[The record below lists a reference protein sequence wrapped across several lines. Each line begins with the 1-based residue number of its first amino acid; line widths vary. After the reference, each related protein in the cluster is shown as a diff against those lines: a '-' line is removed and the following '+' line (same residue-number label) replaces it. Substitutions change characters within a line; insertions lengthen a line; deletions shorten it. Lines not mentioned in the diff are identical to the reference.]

1 MCLFLCREIPLV
13 VKQKTRE
20 ATRCLQLWKQSY
32 LDVRKKIETSGRD
45 ARWEFDRK
53 RLFDRSDYMAQI
65 CEDIYGIVQVCAYIV
80 SIMYTYL
87 RICILCMCVRS
98 VVLCTYVCIFILLFR
113 LLRSSTI
120 YLALSSKL

>member
-1 MCLFLCREIPLV
+1 MCVCVSCVCILYACVLFRESPIV

-20 ATRCLQLWKQSY
+20 ATRCLQIWKQSY

-65 CEDIYGIVQVCAYIV
+65 CEDIYSIVQVRMYMLLSTMSITELTAY
-80 SIMYTYL
+80 
-87 RICILCMCVRS
+87 
-98 VVLCTYVCIFILLFR
+98 
-113 LLRSSTI
+113 
-120 YLALSSKL
+120 K

>member
-1 MCLFLCREIPLV
+1 MSTIFVMHLYVHTHIHTHTHTLRCIGTDILCIYFYRESPAV

-20 ATRCLQLWKQSY
+20 ATRCLHLWKQSY

-65 CEDIYGIVQVCAYIV
+65 CEDIYSIVQVCA
-80 SIMYTYL
+80 
-87 RICILCMCVRS
+87 
-98 VVLCTYVCIFILLFR
+98 
-113 LLRSSTI
+113 
-120 YLALSSKL
+120 

>member
-1 MCLFLCREIPLV
+1 MV

-20 ATRCLQLWKQSY
+20 ATRCLHLWKQSY

-65 CEDIYGIVQVCAYIV
+65 CEDIYSIVQVCACLPVNTIIHTHISV
-80 SIMYTYL
+80 S
-87 RICILCMCVRS
+87 S
-98 VVLCTYVCIFILLFR
+98 VR
-113 LLRSSTI
+113 LLKSSTI
-120 YLALSSKL
+120 YLGLSSRL

>member
-1 MCLFLCREIPLV
+1 MYMYYAHVCLILYREIPLV

-20 ATRCLQLWKQSY
+20 ATRCLQIWKQSY

-65 CEDIYGIVQVCAYIV
+65 CEDIYSIVQVCTYMYI
-80 SIMYTYL
+80 
-87 RICILCMCVRS
+87 
-98 VVLCTYVCIFILLFR
+98 
-113 LLRSSTI
+113 RSSQYI
-120 YLALSSKL
+120 YDRACKINHLVA

>member
-1 MCLFLCREIPLV
+1 MSFILYDRFQPCIYIVCLILCREIPLV

-65 CEDIYGIVQVCAYIV
+65 CEDIYSIVQVC
-80 SIMYTYL
+80 M
-87 RICILCMCVRS
+87 
-98 VVLCTYVCIFILLFR
+98 
-113 LLRSSTI
+113 
-120 YLALSSKL
+120 

>member
-1 MCLFLCREIPLV
+1 ML

-65 CEDIYGIVQVCAYIV
+65 CGDIYSIVQVCVCVCSTYIS
-80 SIMYTYL
+80 SICVCMYLDY
-87 RICILCMCVRS
+87 
-98 VVLCTYVCIFILLFR
+98 
-113 LLRSSTI
+113 
-120 YLALSSKL
+120 